1 MMNTFT
7 NVFYSYLL
15 GSFYRLFYNLYF
27 AFQTIRTQYI
37 IYSYSSIGIRKLKV
51 LFKILVVF
59 PIVAVFSIIL
69 DFLFVPLFAVFME
82 TWMIY
87 TMDKRALEKEKF
99 FYLEITQEA
108 GVDPRS
114 MSHKI
119 IPDKDRD
126 RGCKTSDDLELTDE
140 DIARISRTLEPYI
153 KTLNSEELF
162 RLESN
167 VSQETKRLVNKLKKD
182 FSSQLSDEVKQVIN
196 HVSYDN
202 TKVDKKMGQLERK
215 INTLQTEMTEI
226 KTLLKDLNKKLS
238 MSNSNSERKQI
249 VSTKVVD

>member
-1 MMNTFT
+1 
-7 NVFYSYLL
+7 
-15 GSFYRLFYNLYF
+15 
-27 AFQTIRTQYI
+27 
-37 IYSYSSIGIRKLKV
+37 
-51 LFKILVVF
+51 
-59 PIVAVFSIIL
+59 
-69 DFLFVPLFAVFME
+69 
-82 TWMIY
+82 MIY

-99 FYLEITQEA
+99 FYLEFTQEA

-238 MSNSNSERKQI
+238 MSNNNSERKQI
-249 VSTKVVD
+249 ASTKVVD